1 MFILFLFHRMKLIL
15 LFPWLAL
22 TIFTLEVRAFPEKE
36 NKGIVES
43 ATVKETFI
51 HVIQV
56 DFLPCFVHELFIPQF
71 ICEVK
76 GYLLLC
82 RVTWG
87 YEVHKYFLNS
97 LSNITTKSQF
107 RAWERFMSLLDTTNL
122 LVQVQSIQIQT
133 LLGAV
138 TACSPSSTGMKYF
151 HLNFPEI
158 FSFSA
163 AGRVT
168 AAPLCTGRSP
178 SVPPRQTPV
187 ATRRS
192 EIFSSEF
199 SWNIFTRIFCKYL
212 QKYYCRSALIPPVQA
227 WRGILPPCQFILRTK
242 SGVAVSTAKHEKYS
256 I

>member
-22 TIFTLEVRAFPEKE
+22 TIFTLEVRAIPDME

-56 DFLPCFVHELFIPQF
+56 DFLLYFVHVCIPQF

-76 GYLLLC
+76 GYFLLC

-87 YEVHKYFLNS
+87 YEVHKYFWNS

-122 LVQVQSIQIQT
+122 LVQVQSIQIRT
-133 LLGAV
+133 GLGAV
-138 TACSPSSTGMKYF
+138 TACSPSSSGMKYF

-168 AAPLCTGRSP
+168 AAPLCMGRSP

-187 ATRRS
+187 ATWRS
-192 EIFSSEF
+192 
-199 SWNIFTRIFCKYL
+199 
-212 QKYYCRSALIPPVQA
+212 
-227 WRGILPPCQFILRTK
+227 
-242 SGVAVSTAKHEKYS
+242 
-256 I
+256 